1 MDKYNILLQE
11 NKKLQKEIDS
21 KFSTEMLDMEQDLLD
36 SKNALGLLEAKN
48 KQLEKSIEQLSS
60 RL

>member
-21 KFSTEMLDMEQDLLD
+21 KFSTEMLDMEQDL
-36 SKNALGLLEAKN
+36 
-48 KQLEKSIEQLSS
+48 
-60 RL
+60 